1 MYVYFGMCFP
11 CVIVFAICVRIACW
25 QFSVG
30 RVLTGAVLESYALA
44 EFSVGRV
51 PVLQSSVLVE
61 FSVGRNSSVV
71 CVFAEFQCCRV
82 PVLAEF

>member
-1 MYVYFGMCFP
+1 MFFMYVF
-11 CVIVFAICVRIACW
+11 VFAICVRIACW
-25 QFSVG
+25 QFSVS
-30 RVLTGAVLESYALA
+30 RVLTGAVLESSALA

-71 CVFAEFQCCRV
+71 CVFAELQCCRV

>member
-1 MYVYFGMCFP
+1 M
-11 CVIVFAICVRIACW
+11 FAICVRIACW
-25 QFSVG
+25 QFSVS

-71 CVFAEFQCCRV
+71 CVFAEFQCCRF
-82 PVLAEF
+82 PVFAE